1 MEKSKYFEAET
12 AQSPWAPN
20 PFAIFLCDLE
30 PSVTHKWG
38 TAHLV
43 RAIETWELTDFPN
56 TVAVVQSLSRVP
68 LFVTPC
74 IIGVEV
80 DFNGLVLL

>member
-1 MEKSKYFEAET
+1 M
-12 AQSPWAPN
+12 
-20 PFAIFLCDLE
+20 
-30 PSVTHKWG
+30 THKWG

-43 RAIETWELTDFPN
+43 RAVETWELTDFPN